1 MAEPQNLKNHARI
14 VPGFHILTGVM
25 LVVNLFGAVHV
36 MLHNPSATGFH
47 ALVLALSLAFVAFY
61 ARAFA
66 VGVQDRVIRLEMR
79 LRVKELVPPLASRF
93 DELAIGQVVA
103 LRFAGDDE
111 LGPLMQQVLDGKLAK
126 PADIKAAVKHWKADR
141 VRV

>member
-1 MAEPQNLKNHARI
+1 MAEPQNLKNHARL

-25 LVVNLFGAVHV
+25 LLVNLFGAVHV

-47 ALVLALSLAFVAFY
+47 ALVLALSLGFVAFY

-66 VGVQDRVIRLEMR
+66 LGAQDRVIRLEMR
-79 LRVKELVPPLASRF
+79 LRVKELAPQLAPRF

-111 LGPLMQQVLDGKLAK
+111 LASLMQQVLDGKLAK
-126 PADIKAAVKHWKADR
+126 PADIKAAVQHWKADTLR
-141 VRV
+141 V